1 MENRS
6 PIVLR
11 EQQQLDEQERK
22 YVASLDLEFT
32 SSENDE
38 IPPFLGLSADGWSSY
53 YVGAAW
59 LKENARPLV
68 VYPKIENIDFLG
80 IFAEAL
86 SDNVSPAYFQ
96 KAYNIKTD
104 APFIEDGTLNSA
116 LTPLIVA
123 HFLSVMRTLLA
134 SGLKR
139 NYIIREENLKSKVRG
154 HILPLRNLQKN
165 ILRGHA
171 EKTLC
176 RFQDYSYDYPE
187 NRLLKRGLLA
197 AESLL
202 LSLRIPNNALLQH
215 VRKCLFAFTEISAD
229 ITPQAV
235 KNIRHDKLHGEY
247 PEAIRIAKCILARTD
262 FAISETSSFIHR
274 VPEFAIDMSRIFE
287 FHVLGVLRRH
297 YRDQHILFQE
307 YAGIMGRADY
317 IIPSDKLIVDAKYK
331 LFYTQ
336 KSSDI
341 LRADVRELAGY
352 SRSQRI
358 RKILKIEDDSEVP
371 CLIIYPNGSYS
382 GKIQLLSEQPIL
394 SQAEPM
400 QGIDSFY
407 TLGIP
412 IPSIHKV
419 D

>member
-1 MENRS
+1 MDSRS

-11 EQQQLDEQERK
+11 EQQQLDEQGRE
-22 YVASLDLEFT
+22 YIASLNLDFS
-32 SSENDE
+32 SSENDT

-59 LKENARPLV
+59 LKKNSRPLV
-68 VYPKIENIDFLG
+68 VRPKIDNIDFLG
-80 IFAEAL
+80 IFSDAL
-86 SDNVSPAYFQ
+86 MDNVSPAYFQ
-96 KAYNIKTD
+96 KAYSIKLD
-104 APFIEDGTLNSA
+104 APFIEDGTLNA
-116 LTPLIVA
+116 VLTPLMVA
-123 HFLSVMRTLLA
+123 HFLSVMRLLLA

-139 NYIIREENLKSKVRG
+139 SYIIREENLKNKVRG

-171 EKTLC
+171 EKAIC
-176 RFQDYSYDYPE
+176 RFQEYSYDYPE

-202 LSLRIPNNALLQH
+202 VALRVPNNALLQL
-215 VRKCLFAFTEISAD
+215 VRKCLLSFNGISSD

-235 KNIRHDKLHGEY
+235 KSIRRDKLHGEY
-247 PEAIRIAKCILARTD
+247 PDAINLAKRILARTD
-262 FAISETSSFIHR
+262 FAISESSSTSHR

-287 FHVLGVLRRH
+287 FHVLSVLRRH
-297 YRDQHILFQE
+297 FIGQRILFQE

-317 IIPSDKLIVDAKYK
+317 IVPSAQLIVDAKYK
-331 LFYTQ
+331 PYYTQ

-341 LRADVRELAGY
+341 LRADIRELAGY

-358 RKILKIEDDSEVP
+358 RNILKVEDNSEIP

-382 GKIQLLSEQPIL
+382 GELQILTEQPIL
-394 SQAEPM
+394 SQSEPM
-400 QGIDSFY
+400 PGINSFY

-412 IPSIHKV
+412 IPSVHRN
-419 D
+419 

>member
-1 MENRS
+1 MEDRS

-11 EQQQLDEQERK
+11 EQQQLDVQERE
-22 YVASLDLEFT
+22 YLASLNLDFS
-32 SSENDE
+32 SSENDA
-38 IPPFLGLSADGWSSY
+38 ILPFLGLSADGWSSY
-53 YVGAAW
+53 YVGAVW
-59 LKENARPLV
+59 LKKDSRPLV
-68 VYPKIENIDFLG
+68 VYPKIHNIDFLG

-86 SDNVSPAYFQ
+86 SDNVAPAYFQ
-96 KAYNIKTD
+96 KAYRIKLDT
-104 APFIEDGTLNSA
+104 PFIEDGTLNA
-116 LTPLIVA
+116 VLTPLMVA
-123 HFLSVMRTLLA
+123 HFLSVMRLLLA

-171 EKTLC
+171 EKALC
-176 RFQDYSYDYPE
+176 RFQEYSYDYPE

-202 LSLRIPNNALLQH
+202 IGLRVQNNSLLQH
-215 VRKCLFAFTEISAD
+215 VRKCLLAFTGISSD

-235 KNIRHDKLHGEY
+235 KSIRRDKLHGEY
-247 PEAIRIAKCILARTD
+247 PEAICLAKRILARTD
-262 FAISETSSFIHR
+262 FAISETSATTHR

-297 YRDQHILFQE
+297 FSGHRILFQE

-317 IIPSDKLIVDAKYK
+317 IVPSAQLIVDAKYK
-331 LFYTQ
+331 TNYMQ

-341 LRADVRELAGY
+341 LRADIRELSGY
-352 SRSQRI
+352 SRSERI
-358 RKILKIEDDSEVP
+358 RNILKIEDNTEVP
-371 CLIIYPNGSYS
+371 CLIIYPDGSYS
-382 GKIQLLSEQPIL
+382 GESPSISEQPII
-394 SQAEPM
+394 SQAVPM
-400 QGIDSFY
+400 PGIQSFY

-412 IPSIHKV
+412 IPLMKNS
-419 D
+419 

>member
-1 MENRS
+1 MDSRS

-11 EQQQLDEQERK
+11 EQQQLDEKRRE
-22 YVASLDLEFT
+22 YIASLNLDFS
-32 SSENDE
+32 SSENDT

-59 LKENARPLV
+59 LKKNSRPLV
-68 VYPKIENIDFLG
+68 VRPKIDNIDFLG
-80 IFAEAL
+80 IFSDAL
-86 SDNVSPAYFQ
+86 MDNVSPAYFQ
-96 KAYNIKTD
+96 KAYSINLD
-104 APFIEDGTLNSA
+104 APFIEDRTLNA
-116 LTPLIVA
+116 VLTPLMVA
-123 HFLSVMRTLLA
+123 HFLSVMRLLLA

-139 NYIIREENLKSKVRG
+139 SYIIREENLKNKVRG

-171 EKTLC
+171 EKAIC
-176 RFQDYSYDYPE
+176 RFQEYSYDYPE

-202 LSLRIPNNALLQH
+202 VALRVPNNALLQL
-215 VRKCLFAFTEISAD
+215 VRKCLLSFNGISSD

-235 KNIRHDKLHGEY
+235 KSIRRDKLHGEY
-247 PEAIRIAKCILARTD
+247 PDAINLAKRILARTD
-262 FAISETSSFIHR
+262 FAISESSSTSHR

-287 FHVLGVLRRH
+287 FHVLSVLRRH
-297 YRDQHILFQE
+297 FIGQRILFQE

-317 IIPSDKLIVDAKYK
+317 IVPSAQLIVDAKYK
-331 LFYTQ
+331 PDYTQ

-341 LRADVRELAGY
+341 LRADIRELAGY

-358 RKILKIEDDSEVP
+358 RNILKVEDNSEIP

-382 GKIQLLSEQPIL
+382 EELQILSEQPIL
-394 SQAEPM
+394 SQSEPM
-400 QGIDSFY
+400 PGINSFY

-412 IPSIHKV
+412 IPSVHRN
-419 D
+419 

>member
-1 MENRS
+1 MDSRS

-11 EQQQLDEQERK
+11 EQQQLDEKRRE
-22 YVASLDLEFT
+22 YIASLNLDFS
-32 SSENDE
+32 SSENDT

-59 LKENARPLV
+59 LKKNSRPLV
-68 VYPKIENIDFLG
+68 VRPKIDNIDFLG
-80 IFAEAL
+80 IFSDAL
-86 SDNVSPAYFQ
+86 MDNVSPAYFQ
-96 KAYNIKTD
+96 KAYSINLD
-104 APFIEDGTLNSA
+104 APFIEDRTLNA
-116 LTPLIVA
+116 VLTPLMVA
-123 HFLSVMRTLLA
+123 HFLSVMRLLLA

-139 NYIIREENLKSKVRG
+139 SYIIREENLKNKVRG

-171 EKTLC
+171 EKAIC
-176 RFQDYSYDYPE
+176 RFQEYSYDYPE

-202 LSLRIPNNALLQH
+202 VALRVPNNALLQL
-215 VRKCLFAFTEISAD
+215 VRKCLLSFNGISSD

-235 KNIRHDKLHGEY
+235 KSIRRDKLHGEY
-247 PEAIRIAKCILARTD
+247 PDAINLAKRILARTD
-262 FAISETSSFIHR
+262 FAISESSSTSHR

-287 FHVLGVLRRH
+287 FHVLSVLRRH
-297 YRDQHILFQE
+297 FIGQRILFQE

-317 IIPSDKLIVDAKYK
+317 IVPSAQLIVDAKYK
-331 LFYTQ
+331 PYYTQ

-341 LRADVRELAGY
+341 LRADIRELAGY

-358 RKILKIEDDSEVP
+358 RNILKVEDNSEIP

-382 GKIQLLSEQPIL
+382 GELQILTEQPIL
-394 SQAEPM
+394 SQSEPM
-400 QGIDSFY
+400 PGINSFY

-412 IPSIHKV
+412 IPSVHRN
-419 D
+419 

>member
-1 MENRS
+1 MDSRS

-11 EQQQLDEQERK
+11 EQQQLDEQGRE
-22 YVASLDLEFT
+22 YIASLNLDFS
-32 SSENDE
+32 SSENDT

-59 LKENARPLV
+59 LKKNSRPLV
-68 VYPKIENIDFLG
+68 VRPKIDNIDFLG
-80 IFAEAL
+80 IFSDAL
-86 SDNVSPAYFQ
+86 MDNVSPAYFQ
-96 KAYNIKTD
+96 KAYSIKID
-104 APFIEDGTLNSA
+104 APFIEDGTLNSV
-116 LTPLIVA
+116 LTPLMVA
-123 HFLSVMRTLLA
+123 HFLSVMRLLLA

-139 NYIIREENLKSKVRG
+139 SYIIREENLKNKVRG

-171 EKTLC
+171 EKAIC
-176 RFQDYSYDYPE
+176 RFQEYSYDYPE

-202 LSLRIPNNALLQH
+202 VALRVPNNALLQL
-215 VRKCLFAFTEISAD
+215 VRKCLLSFNGISSD

-235 KNIRHDKLHGEY
+235 KAIRRDKLHGEY
-247 PEAIRIAKCILARTD
+247 PDAINLAKRILARTD
-262 FAISETSSFIHR
+262 FAISESSSTSHR

-287 FHVLGVLRRH
+287 FHVLSVLRRH
-297 YRDQHILFQE
+297 FIGQRILFQE

-317 IIPSDKLIVDAKYK
+317 IVPSAQLIVDAKYK
-331 LFYTQ
+331 PYYTQ

-341 LRADVRELAGY
+341 LRADIRELAGY

-358 RKILKIEDDSEVP
+358 RNILKVEDNSEIP

-382 GKIQLLSEQPIL
+382 GELQILSEQPIL
-394 SQAEPM
+394 SQSEPM
-400 QGIDSFY
+400 PGINSFY

-412 IPSIHKV
+412 IPSVHRN
-419 D
+419 

>member
-1 MENRS
+1 MEDRS

-11 EQQQLDEQERK
+11 EQQQLNEQGRE
-22 YVASLDLEFT
+22 YIASLNLDFS
-32 SSENDE
+32 SSENDT
-38 IPPFLGLSADGWSSY
+38 IPPFLGLSANGWSSY

-59 LKENARPLV
+59 LKENSRPLV
-68 VYPKIENIDFLG
+68 VHPKIDNIDFLS
-80 IFAEAL
+80 IFSKAL
-86 SDNVSPAYFQ
+86 LDNVSPAYFQ
-96 KAYNIKTD
+96 KAYSIKLDT
-104 APFIEDGTLNSA
+104 PFIEDGVLNA
-116 LTPLIVA
+116 VLTPLMVA
-123 HFLSVMRTLLA
+123 HFLSIMRILLA

-165 ILRGHA
+165 ILKGHA

-176 RFQDYSYDYPE
+176 RFQEYSYDYPE

-202 LSLRIPNNALLQH
+202 SGLRVPNNSLLQL
-215 VRKCLFAFTEISAD
+215 VRKYLLAFTDISPD

-235 KNIRHDKLHGEY
+235 RSIRRDKLHGEY
-247 PEAIRIAKCILARTD
+247 PEAIGLAKRILARTG
-262 FAISETSSFIHR
+262 FAISDTSSIMYR

-287 FHVLGVLRRH
+287 FHVLSVLRRH
-297 YRDQHILFQE
+297 FVGQSILFQE

-317 IIPSDKLIVDAKYK
+317 IIPSARLIVDAKYK
-331 LFYTQ
+331 PNYTD

-341 LRADVRELAGY
+341 LRADIRELSGY

-358 RKILKIEDDSEVP
+358 RNILKVEDNSEIP
-371 CLIIYPNGSYS
+371 CLIIFPEGSYS
-382 GKIQLLSEQPIL
+382 EEEYSLPLLPIL
-394 SQAEPM
+394 SQATPM
-400 QGIDSFY
+400 PGINSFF

-412 IPSIHKV
+412 IPVMTKH
-419 D
+419 

>member
-1 MENRS
+1 MDSRS

-11 EQQQLDEQERK
+11 EQQQLDEQGRE
-22 YVASLDLEFT
+22 YIASLNLDFS
-32 SSENDE
+32 SSENDT

-59 LKENARPLV
+59 LKKNSRPLV
-68 VYPKIENIDFLG
+68 VRPKIDNIDFLG
-80 IFAEAL
+80 IFSDAL
-86 SDNVSPAYFQ
+86 MDNVSPAYFQ
-96 KAYNIKTD
+96 KAYSIKID
-104 APFIEDGTLNSA
+104 APFIEDGTLNSV
-116 LTPLIVA
+116 LTPLMVA
-123 HFLSVMRTLLA
+123 HFLSVMRLLLA

-139 NYIIREENLKSKVRG
+139 SYIIREENLKNKVRG

-171 EKTLC
+171 EKAIC
-176 RFQDYSYDYPE
+176 RFQEYSYDYPE

-202 LSLRIPNNALLQH
+202 VALRVPNNALLQL
-215 VRKCLFAFTEISAD
+215 VRKCLLSFNGISSD

-235 KNIRHDKLHGEY
+235 KAIRRDKLHGEY
-247 PEAIRIAKCILARTD
+247 PDAINLAKRILARTD
-262 FAISETSSFIHR
+262 FAISESSSTTHR

-287 FHVLGVLRRH
+287 FHVLSVLRRH
-297 YRDQHILFQE
+297 FIGQRILFQE

-317 IIPSDKLIVDAKYK
+317 IVPSAQLIVDAKYK
-331 LFYTQ
+331 PYYTQ

-341 LRADVRELAGY
+341 LRADIRELAGY

-358 RKILKIEDDSEVP
+358 RNILKVEDNSEIP

-382 GKIQLLSEQPIL
+382 GELQILSEQPIL
-394 SQAEPM
+394 SQSEPM
-400 QGIDSFY
+400 PGINSFY

-412 IPSIHKV
+412 IPSVHRN
-419 D
+419 

>member
-1 MENRS
+1 MDSRS

-11 EQQQLDEQERK
+11 EQQQLDEQGRE
-22 YVASLDLEFT
+22 YIASLNLDFS
-32 SSENDE
+32 SSENDT

-59 LKENARPLV
+59 LKKNSRPLV
-68 VYPKIENIDFLG
+68 VRPKIDNIDFLG
-80 IFAEAL
+80 IFSDAL
-86 SDNVSPAYFQ
+86 MDNVSPAYFQ
-96 KAYNIKTD
+96 KAYSIKLD
-104 APFIEDGTLNSA
+104 APFIEDGALNA
-116 LTPLIVA
+116 VLTPLMVA
-123 HFLSVMRTLLA
+123 HFLSVMRLLLA

-139 NYIIREENLKSKVRG
+139 SYIIREENLKNKVRG

-171 EKTLC
+171 EKAIC
-176 RFQDYSYDYPE
+176 RFQEYSYDYPE

-202 LSLRIPNNALLQH
+202 VALRVPNNALLQL
-215 VRKCLFAFTEISAD
+215 VRKCLLSFNGISSD

-235 KNIRHDKLHGEY
+235 KAIRRDKLHGEY
-247 PEAIRIAKCILARTD
+247 PDAINLAKRILARTD
-262 FAISETSSFIHR
+262 FAISESSSTSHR

-287 FHVLGVLRRH
+287 FHVLSVLRRH
-297 YRDQHILFQE
+297 FIGQRILFQE

-317 IIPSDKLIVDAKYK
+317 IVPSAQLIVDAKYK
-331 LFYTQ
+331 PYYTQ

-341 LRADVRELAGY
+341 LRADIRELAGY

-358 RKILKIEDDSEVP
+358 RNILKVEDNSEIP
-371 CLIIYPNGSYS
+371 CLIIYPSGSYF
-382 GKIQLLSEQPIL
+382 GGAQAHSELPIL
-394 SQAEPM
+394 EQAEPLD
-400 QGIDSFY
+400 GIQSFY

-412 IPSIHKV
+412 IPAIKQ
-419 D
+419 

>member
-1 MENRS
+1 MDSRS

-11 EQQQLDEQERK
+11 EQQQLDEQGRE
-22 YVASLDLEFT
+22 YIASLNLDF
-32 SSENDE
+32 SSSGNDT

-59 LKENARPLV
+59 LKKNSRPLV
-68 VYPKIENIDFLG
+68 VRPKIDNIDFLG
-80 IFAEAL
+80 IFSDAL
-86 SDNVSPAYFQ
+86 MDNVSPAYFQ
-96 KAYNIKTD
+96 KAYRIKLD
-104 APFIEDGTLNSA
+104 APFIEDVTLNSV
-116 LTPLIVA
+116 LTPLMVA
-123 HFLSVMRTLLA
+123 HFLSVMRLLLA

-139 NYIIREENLKSKVRG
+139 SYIIREENLKNKVRG

-171 EKTLC
+171 EKAIC
-176 RFQDYSYDYPE
+176 RFQEYSYDYPE

-202 LSLRIPNNALLQH
+202 VALRVPNNALLQL
-215 VRKCLFAFTEISAD
+215 VRKCLLSFNGISSD

-235 KNIRHDKLHGEY
+235 KAIRRDKLHGEY
-247 PEAIRIAKCILARTD
+247 PDAINLAKRILARTD
-262 FAISETSSFIHR
+262 FAISESSSTSHR

-287 FHVLGVLRRH
+287 FHVLSVLRRH
-297 YRDQHILFQE
+297 FIGQRILFQE

-317 IIPSDKLIVDAKYK
+317 IVPSAQLIVDAKYK
-331 LFYTQ
+331 PYYTQ

-341 LRADVRELAGY
+341 LRADIRELAGY

-358 RKILKIEDDSEVP
+358 RNILKVEDNSEIP

-382 GKIQLLSEQPIL
+382 GELQILSEQPIL
-394 SQAEPM
+394 SQSEPM
-400 QGIDSFY
+400 PGINSFY

-412 IPSIHKV
+412 IPSVHRK
-419 D
+419 

>member
-1 MENRS
+1 MDSRS

-11 EQQQLDEQERK
+11 EQQQLDEQGRE
-22 YVASLDLEFT
+22 YIASLNLDF
-32 SSENDE
+32 SSSGNDT

-59 LKENARPLV
+59 LKKNSRPLV
-68 VYPKIENIDFLG
+68 VRPKIDNIDFLG
-80 IFAEAL
+80 IFSDAL
-86 SDNVSPAYFQ
+86 MDNVSPAYFQ
-96 KAYNIKTD
+96 KAYSIKLD
-104 APFIEDGTLNSA
+104 APFIEDGTLNSV
-116 LTPLIVA
+116 LTPLMVA
-123 HFLSVMRTLLA
+123 HFLSVMRLLLA

-139 NYIIREENLKSKVRG
+139 SYIIREENLKNKVRG

-171 EKTLC
+171 EKAIC
-176 RFQDYSYDYPE
+176 RFQEYSYDYPE

-202 LSLRIPNNALLQH
+202 VALRVPNNALLQL
-215 VRKCLFAFTEISAD
+215 VRKCLLSFNGISSD

-235 KNIRHDKLHGEY
+235 KSIRRDKLHGEY
-247 PEAIRIAKCILARTD
+247 PDAINLAKRILARTD
-262 FAISETSSFIHR
+262 FAISESSSTSHR

-287 FHVLGVLRRH
+287 FHVLSVLRRH
-297 YRDQHILFQE
+297 FIGQRILFQE

-317 IIPSDKLIVDAKYK
+317 IVPSAQLIVDAKYK
-331 LFYTQ
+331 PYYTQ

-341 LRADVRELAGY
+341 LRADIRELAGY

-358 RKILKIEDDSEVP
+358 RNILKVEDNSEIP
-371 CLIIYPNGSYS
+371 CLIIYPSGSYF
-382 GKIQLLSEQPIL
+382 GGAQAHSELPIL
-394 SQAEPM
+394 EQAEPLD
-400 QGIDSFY
+400 GIQSFY

-412 IPSIHKV
+412 IPAIKQ
-419 D
+419 

>member
-1 MENRS
+1 MEDRS

-11 EQQQLDEQERK
+11 EQQQLNEQGRE
-22 YVASLDLEFT
+22 YIASLNLDFS
-32 SSENDE
+32 SSENDA

-53 YVGAAW
+53 YVGAVW
-59 LKENARPLV
+59 LKKDSRPLV
-68 VYPKIENIDFLG
+68 VHPKIDNIDFLG
-80 IFAEAL
+80 IFSEAL
-86 SDNVSPAYFQ
+86 SDNVSPTYFREAYS
-96 KAYNIKTD
+96 IKLDT
-104 APFIEDGTLNSA
+104 PFIEDGTLNA
-116 LTPLIVA
+116 VLTPLMVA
-123 HFLSVMRTLLA
+123 HFISVMRLLLV

-139 NYIIREENLKSKVRG
+139 NYIIREENIKSKVRG

-165 ILRGHA
+165 ILRGHE

-176 RFQDYSYDYPE
+176 RFQEYSYDYPE

-202 LSLRIPNNALLQH
+202 SGLHVQNNSLLQI
-215 VRKCLFAFTEISAD
+215 VRKCLLAFTGISSD

-235 KNIRHDKLHGEY
+235 KSIRRDKLYGEY
-247 PEAIRIAKCILARTD
+247 PEAISLAKRILARTD
-262 FAISETSSFIHR
+262 FAISEKSSTMHS

-297 YRDQHILFQE
+297 FIEQRILFQE

-317 IIPSDKLIVDAKYK
+317 IVPSAQLIVDAKYK
-331 LFYTQ
+331 PNYTQ

-341 LRADVRELAGY
+341 LRADIRELSGY

-358 RKILKIEDDSEVP
+358 RNILKVDDNSEIS
-371 CLIIYPNGSYS
+371 CLIIYPDGSYS
-382 GKIQLLSEQPIL
+382 EEEYSLSQLPIL

-400 QGIDSFY
+400 HDINSFF

-412 IPSIHKV
+412 IPIMKNN
-419 D
+419 

>member
-1 MENRS
+1 MEDRS

-11 EQQQLDEQERK
+11 EQQQLDEQERA
-22 YVASLDLEFT
+22 YLASLNLDF
-32 SSENDE
+32 SSSGNDE

-59 LKENARPLV
+59 LKKNSRPLV
-68 VYPKIENIDFLG
+68 VHPKIDNIDFLS

-86 SDNVSPAYFQ
+86 SDNVAPAYFK
-96 KAYNIKTD
+96 KAYRINLDT
-104 APFIEDGTLNSA
+104 PFIEDGALNST
-116 LTPLIVA
+116 LTPLMVT
-123 HFLSVMRTLLA
+123 HFISVMRILLA

-139 NYIIREENLKSKVRG
+139 NYVIREDNLKSKVRG

-171 EKTLC
+171 EKTIC
-176 RFQDYSYDYPE
+176 RFQEYSYDYPE

-202 LSLRIPNNALLQH
+202 LGLRVPNNALLQI
-215 VRKCLFAFTEISAD
+215 VRKCLLSFTGISSD

-235 KNIRHDKLHGEY
+235 MSIRHDKLYGEY
-247 PEAIRIAKCILARTD
+247 PEAIRLAKNILARTD
-262 FAISETSSFIHR
+262 FAISETSSTSHR
-274 VPEFAIDMSRIFE
+274 VPEFAIDMSRVFE

-297 YRDQHILFQE
+297 FLGHRILFQE

-317 IIPSDKLIVDAKYK
+317 IVPSAQLIVDAKYK
-331 LFYTQ
+331 QYYTQ

-341 LRADVRELAGY
+341 LRADIRELSGY

-358 RKILKIEDDSEVP
+358 RNILKVEDNSEIP
-371 CLIIYPNGSYS
+371 CLIIYPDGSYS
-382 GKIQLLSEQPIL
+382 SEEYSLSKLPIL
-394 SQAEPM
+394 SQAKPM
-400 QGIDSFY
+400 PGIQSFY
-407 TLGIP
+407 TIGIP
-412 IPSIHKV
+412 IPLMINS
-419 D
+419 

>member
-1 MENRS
+1 MDSRS

-11 EQQQLDEQERK
+11 EQQQLDEQGRE
-22 YVASLDLEFT
+22 YIASLNLDFS
-32 SSENDE
+32 SSENDT

-59 LKENARPLV
+59 LKKNSRPLV
-68 VYPKIENIDFLG
+68 VRPKIDNIDFLG
-80 IFAEAL
+80 IFSDAL
-86 SDNVSPAYFQ
+86 MDNVSPAYFQ
-96 KAYNIKTD
+96 KAYCIKLD
-104 APFIEDGTLNSA
+104 APFIEDGTLNA
-116 LTPLIVA
+116 VLTPLMVA
-123 HFLSVMRTLLA
+123 HFLSVMRLMLA

-139 NYIIREENLKSKVRG
+139 SYIIREENLKNKVRG

-171 EKTLC
+171 EKAIC
-176 RFQDYSYDYPE
+176 RFQEYSYDYPE

-202 LSLRIPNNALLQH
+202 VALRVPNNALLQL
-215 VRKCLFAFTEISAD
+215 VRKCLLSFNGISSD

-235 KNIRHDKLHGEY
+235 KSIRRDKLHGEY
-247 PEAIRIAKCILARTD
+247 PDAINLAKRILARTD
-262 FAISETSSFIHR
+262 FAISESSSTSHR

-287 FHVLGVLRRH
+287 FHVLSVLRRH
-297 YRDQHILFQE
+297 FIGQRILFQE

-317 IIPSDKLIVDAKYK
+317 IVPSAQLIVDAKYK
-331 LFYTQ
+331 PYYTQ

-341 LRADVRELAGY
+341 LRADIRELAGY

-358 RKILKIEDDSEVP
+358 RNILKVEDNSEIP
-371 CLIIYPNGSYS
+371 CLIIYPSGSYF
-382 GKIQLLSEQPIL
+382 GGAQAHSELPIL
-394 SQAEPM
+394 EQAEPLD
-400 QGIDSFY
+400 GIQSFY

-412 IPSIHKV
+412 IPAIKQ
-419 D
+419 

>member
-1 MENRS
+1 MEDSS

-11 EQQQLDEQERK
+11 EQQQLDEQERE
-22 YVASLDLEFT
+22 YISSLNLDF
-32 SSENDE
+32 SSSVNDE

-59 LKENARPLV
+59 LKKNARPLV
-68 VYPKIENIDFLG
+68 VHPKIDNIDFLG

-96 KAYNIKTD
+96 KAYSIKID
-104 APFIEDGTLNSA
+104 SPSIEDGTLNAA
-116 LTPLIVA
+116 LTPLMVA
-123 HFLSVMRTLLA
+123 HFLSVMRLLLA

-139 NYIIREENLKSKVRG
+139 NYIIREENLKNKVRG
-154 HILPLRNLQKN
+154 HVLPLRNLQKN

-171 EKTLC
+171 EKALC
-176 RFQDYSYDYPE
+176 RFQEYSYDYPE
-187 NRLLKRGLLA
+187 NQLLKRGLLA

-202 LSLRIPNNALLQH
+202 ISMRVPNNALLQL
-215 VRKCLFAFTEISAD
+215 VRKCLLAFTGISAD

-235 KNIRHDKLHGEY
+235 RSIRRDKLHGEY
-247 PEAIRIAKCILARTD
+247 PEAIRIAKCILAQTD
-262 FAISETSSFIHR
+262 FSISETSASTRR
-274 VPEFAIDMSRIFE
+274 VPEFSIDMSRIFE

-297 YRDQHILFQE
+297 YRGQSILFQV

-317 IIPSDKLIVDAKYK
+317 IVPADQLIIDAKYK
-331 LFYTQ
+331 TFYTQ

-341 LRADVRELAGY
+341 LRTDIRELSGY

-358 RKILKIEDDSEVP
+358 RKILKIEGNSEVP
-371 CLIIYPNGSYS
+371 CLIIYPNGSYTN
-382 GKIQLLSEQPIL
+382 GAQLLSEQPIL
-394 SQAEPM
+394 SQAEKMP
-400 QGIDSFY
+400 GINSFY

-412 IPSIHKV
+412 IPSITSN
-419 D
+419 

>member
-1 MENRS
+1 MDYRR

-11 EQQQLDEQERK
+11 EQQQLDEQGRG
-22 YVASLDLEFT
+22 YIASLNLDFS
-32 SSENDE
+32 SSENDA

-59 LKENARPLV
+59 LKKDSRPLV
-68 VYPKIENIDFLG
+68 VRPKIDNIDFLG

-86 SDNVSPAYFQ
+86 MDNVSPSYFQ
-96 KAYNIKTD
+96 KAYHIKLNE
-104 APFIEDGTLNSA
+104 PFIEDGTLNAA
-116 LTPLIVA
+116 LTPLMVA
-123 HFLSVMRTLLA
+123 HFLSVMRLLLA

-165 ILRGHA
+165 ILCGHA
-171 EKTLC
+171 EKILC
-176 RFQDYSYDYPE
+176 RFQEYSYDYPE

-202 LSLRIPNNALLQH
+202 MALRVPNNALLQL
-215 VRKCLFAFTEISAD
+215 VRKCLLAFTGISSD
-229 ITPQAV
+229 ITPQAD
-235 KNIRHDKLHGEY
+235 KSIRRDKLHGEY
-247 PEAIRIAKCILARTD
+247 PEAINLAKRILARTD
-262 FAISETSSFIHR
+262 FAISETSSTTHR

-297 YRDQHILFQE
+297 FSGHSVLFQE

-317 IIPSDKLIVDAKYK
+317 IVPSAQLIVDAKYK
-331 LFYTQ
+331 LNYTQ

-341 LRADVRELAGY
+341 LRADIRELSGY
-352 SRSQRI
+352 SRSMRI
-358 RKILKIEDDSEVP
+358 RKILKVDDNSDIP
-371 CLIIYPNGSYS
+371 CIIIYPSGSYNGENKS
-382 GKIQLLSEQPIL
+382 LSEQPIL
-394 SQAEPM
+394 SQAEPLP
-400 QGIDSFY
+400 GINSFY

-412 IPSIHKV
+412 IPTIISN
-419 D
+419 

>member
-1 MENRS
+1 MDSRS

-11 EQQQLDEQERK
+11 EQQQLDEQGRE
-22 YVASLDLEFT
+22 YIASLNLDFS
-32 SSENDE
+32 SSENDT

-59 LKENARPLV
+59 LKKNSRPLV
-68 VYPKIENIDFLG
+68 VRPKIDNIDFLG
-80 IFAEAL
+80 IFSDAL
-86 SDNVSPAYFQ
+86 MDNVSPAYFQ
-96 KAYNIKTD
+96 KAYSIKLD
-104 APFIEDGTLNSA
+104 APFIEDGALNA
-116 LTPLIVA
+116 VLTPLMVA
-123 HFLSVMRTLLA
+123 HFLSVMRLLLA

-139 NYIIREENLKSKVRG
+139 SYIIREENLKNKVRG

-171 EKTLC
+171 EKAIC
-176 RFQDYSYDYPE
+176 RFQEYSYDYPE

-202 LSLRIPNNALLQH
+202 VALRVPNNALLQL
-215 VRKCLFAFTEISAD
+215 VRKCLLSFNGISSD

-235 KNIRHDKLHGEY
+235 KAIRRDKLHGEY
-247 PEAIRIAKCILARTD
+247 PDAINLAKRILARTD
-262 FAISETSSFIHR
+262 FAISESSSTSHR

-287 FHVLGVLRRH
+287 FHVLSVLRRH
-297 YRDQHILFQE
+297 FIGQRILFQE

-317 IIPSDKLIVDAKYK
+317 IVPSAQLIVDAKYK
-331 LFYTQ
+331 PYYTQ

-341 LRADVRELAGY
+341 LRADIRELAGY

-358 RKILKIEDDSEVP
+358 RNILKVEDNSEIP

-382 GKIQLLSEQPIL
+382 GELQILSEQPIL
-394 SQAEPM
+394 SQSKPM
-400 QGIDSFY
+400 SGINSFY

-412 IPSIHKV
+412 IPSVHRN
-419 D
+419 

>member
-1 MENRS
+1 MDSRS

-11 EQQQLDEQERK
+11 EQQQLDEKRRE
-22 YVASLDLEFT
+22 YIASLNLDFS
-32 SSENDE
+32 SSENDT

-59 LKENARPLV
+59 LKKNSRPLV
-68 VYPKIENIDFLG
+68 VRPKIDNIDFLG
-80 IFAEAL
+80 IFSDAL
-86 SDNVSPAYFQ
+86 MDNVSPAYFQ
-96 KAYNIKTD
+96 KAYSINLD
-104 APFIEDGTLNSA
+104 APFIEDRTLNA
-116 LTPLIVA
+116 VLTPLMVA
-123 HFLSVMRTLLA
+123 HFLSVMRLLLA

-139 NYIIREENLKSKVRG
+139 SYIIREENLKNKVRG

-171 EKTLC
+171 EKAIC
-176 RFQDYSYDYPE
+176 RFQEYSYDYPE

-202 LSLRIPNNALLQH
+202 VALRVPNNALLQL
-215 VRKCLFAFTEISAD
+215 VRKCLLSFNGISSD

-235 KNIRHDKLHGEY
+235 KSIRRDKLHGEY
-247 PEAIRIAKCILARTD
+247 PDAINLAKRILARTD
-262 FAISETSSFIHR
+262 FAISESSSTSHR

-287 FHVLGVLRRH
+287 FHVLSVLRRH
-297 YRDQHILFQE
+297 FIGQRILFQE

-317 IIPSDKLIVDAKYK
+317 IVPSAQLIVDAKYK
-331 LFYTQ
+331 PDYTQ

-341 LRADVRELAGY
+341 LRADIRELAGY

-358 RKILKIEDDSEVP
+358 RNILKVEDNSEIP

-382 GKIQLLSEQPIL
+382 GELQILSEQPIL
-394 SQAEPM
+394 SQSEPM
-400 QGIDSFY
+400 PGINSFY

-412 IPSIHKV
+412 IPSVHRN
-419 D
+419 

>member
-1 MENRS
+1 MDDRS

-11 EQQQLDEQERK
+11 EQQQLENQELE
-22 YVASLDLEFT
+22 YITSLNLDF
-32 SSENDE
+32 SYAENDE

-53 YVGAAW
+53 YVGATW
-59 LKENARPLV
+59 LKKDSRPLV
-68 VYPKIENIDFLG
+68 VRPKIDNIDFLG

-86 SDNVSPAYFQ
+86 HDNVSPAYFQ
-96 KAYNIKTD
+96 KAYSIKLD
-104 APFIEDGTLNSA
+104 SPFIEDSA
-116 LTPLIVA
+116 LDSVLTPLMVA
-123 HFLSVMRTLLA
+123 HYLSVMRLLLA

-139 NYIIREENLKSKVRG
+139 SYIIREESLKSKVRG

-171 EKTLC
+171 EKALC
-176 RFQDYSYDYPE
+176 RFQEYSYDYPE

-197 AESLL
+197 AESMLL
-202 LSLRIPNNALLQH
+202 ALRVPNNALLQL
-215 VRKCLFAFTEISAD
+215 VRKCLLAFAEISSD

-235 KNIRHDKLHGEY
+235 KSIRRDKLHGEY
-247 PEAIRIAKCILARTD
+247 PEAISLAKRILARTD
-262 FAISETSSFIHR
+262 FSISKKSSTSHL

-297 YRDQHILFQE
+297 FAGQRILFQE

-317 IIPSDKLIVDAKYK
+317 IIPSAKLIVDAKYK
-331 LFYTQ
+331 EDYIH
-336 KSSDI
+336 KDNKI
-341 LRADVRELAGY
+341 LREDIRELSGY

-358 RKILKIEDDSEVP
+358 RNIMIIDDNSEVP

-382 GKIQLLSEQPIL
+382 GEMQSISELPIL

-400 QGIDSFY
+400 PGIHLFY

-412 IPSIHKV
+412 IPSMINN
-419 D
+419 

>member
-1 MENRS
+1 MDSRS

-11 EQQQLDEQERK
+11 EQQQLDEKRRE
-22 YVASLDLEFT
+22 YIASLNLDFS
-32 SSENDE
+32 SSENDT

-59 LKENARPLV
+59 LKKNSRPLV
-68 VYPKIENIDFLG
+68 VRPKIDNIDFLG
-80 IFAEAL
+80 IFSDAL
-86 SDNVSPAYFQ
+86 MDNVSPAYFQ
-96 KAYNIKTD
+96 KAYSINLD
-104 APFIEDGTLNSA
+104 APFIEDRTLNA
-116 LTPLIVA
+116 VLTPLMVA
-123 HFLSVMRTLLA
+123 HFLSVMRLLLA

-139 NYIIREENLKSKVRG
+139 SYIIREENLKNKVRG

-171 EKTLC
+171 EKAIC
-176 RFQDYSYDYPE
+176 RFQEYSYDYPE

-202 LSLRIPNNALLQH
+202 VALRVPNNALLQL
-215 VRKCLFAFTEISAD
+215 VRKCLLSFNGISSD

-235 KNIRHDKLHGEY
+235 KSIRRDKLHGEY
-247 PEAIRIAKCILARTD
+247 PDAINLAKRILARTD
-262 FAISETSSFIHR
+262 FAISKSSSTSHR

-287 FHVLGVLRRH
+287 FHVLSVLRRH
-297 YRDQHILFQE
+297 FIGQRILFQE

-317 IIPSDKLIVDAKYK
+317 IVPSAQLIVDAKYK
-331 LFYTQ
+331 PDYTQ

-341 LRADVRELAGY
+341 LRADIRELAGY

-358 RKILKIEDDSEVP
+358 RNILKVEDNSEIP

-382 GKIQLLSEQPIL
+382 GELQILSEQPIL
-394 SQAEPM
+394 SQSEPM
-400 QGIDSFY
+400 PGINSFY

-412 IPSIHKV
+412 IPSVHRN
-419 D
+419 

>member
-1 MENRS
+1 MDSRS

-11 EQQQLDEQERK
+11 EQQQLDEKRRE
-22 YVASLDLEFT
+22 YIASLNLDFS
-32 SSENDE
+32 SSENDT

-59 LKENARPLV
+59 LKKNSRPLV
-68 VYPKIENIDFLG
+68 VRPKIDNIDFLG
-80 IFAEAL
+80 IFSDAL
-86 SDNVSPAYFQ
+86 MDNVSPAYFQ
-96 KAYNIKTD
+96 KAYSIKLD
-104 APFIEDGTLNSA
+104 APFIEDGTLNA
-116 LTPLIVA
+116 VLTPLMVA
-123 HFLSVMRTLLA
+123 HFLSVMRLLLA

-139 NYIIREENLKSKVRG
+139 SYIIREENLKNKVRG

-171 EKTLC
+171 EKAIC
-176 RFQDYSYDYPE
+176 RFQEYSYDYPE

-202 LSLRIPNNALLQH
+202 VALRVPNNALLQL
-215 VRKCLFAFTEISAD
+215 VRKCLLSFNGISSD

-235 KNIRHDKLHGEY
+235 KSIRRDKLHGEY
-247 PEAIRIAKCILARTD
+247 PDAINLAKRILARTD
-262 FAISETSSFIHR
+262 FAISESSSTSHR

-287 FHVLGVLRRH
+287 FHVLSVLRRH
-297 YRDQHILFQE
+297 FIGQRILFQE

-317 IIPSDKLIVDAKYK
+317 IVPSAQLIVDAKYK
-331 LFYTQ
+331 PYYTQ

-341 LRADVRELAGY
+341 LRADIRELAGY

-358 RKILKIEDDSEVP
+358 RNILKVEDNSEIP

-382 GKIQLLSEQPIL
+382 GELQILSEQPIL
-394 SQAEPM
+394 SQSEPM
-400 QGIDSFY
+400 PGINSFY

-412 IPSIHKV
+412 IPSVHRN
-419 D
+419 